1 MTNVARSIQK
11 RSDPACESR
20 WWAVATAWGY
30 CGMVWRVAKDDAG
43 TAVETGPTVLLKI
56 VAAQRSLSALCRQ
69 IRREFPQ
76 AQRQRDDLGRKQR
89 SVSGHNRVAMLAQF
103 LRDYYQGGRRGRHFD
118 VAIWADWRP
127 YLEVGGLSD
136 FAQSVLRLT
145 TQIPPGRTRTYGE
158 LAAGVARAGA
168 ARAVGRV
175 LAGNP
180 FPILIPCHRVLGK
193 SGEMTGFSAPGGVA
207 AKKAMIESEAN
218 TGS

>member
-1 MTNVARSIQK
+1 MTNVARSILK
-11 RSDPACESR
+11 LSDSTCESR
-20 WWAVATAWGY
+20 WWVVATAWGY
-30 CGMVWRVAKDDAG
+30 CGMVWRVAKGGAG
-43 TAVETGPTVLLKI
+43 TVVEPGQTVLLKI
-56 VAAQRSLSALCRQ
+56 VAAQPSLSALCRQ

-76 AQRQRDDLGRKQR
+76 AQRQRDDLRRIQR
-89 SVSGHNRVAMLAQF
+89 SASGHHRVTKLAQF
-103 LRDYYQGGRRGRHFD
+103 LHDYYQGRRRVRHFD
-118 VAIWADWRP
+118 AAIWEDWLP

-145 TQIPPGRTRTYGE
+145 SQIPPGRTRTYGE
-158 LAAGVARAGA
+158 LATGMGRAGA

-207 AKKAMIESEAN
+207 AKKAMIESEAH